1 MRWKRPG
8 DHPLTIR
15 PAPATFKVKVVY
27 HLVKYIDYLSM
38 SNDAEFLDTAPIL
51 AQAARAQ
58 IAAMM
63 SRLAAR
69 GFDDMTP
76 AFAAVIPLLGV
87 AGERPTVLAQRAGVT
102 KQAMGQLLKL
112 LKQRHYVEQV
122 PDLSDTRAK
131 VVRLT
136 KRGVAL
142 RTACMD
148 VRRDLHTAAVKA
160 LGKKELA
167 NLQKGLH
174 QLITSMS
181 SPD

>member
-1 MRWKRPG
+1 M
-8 DHPLTIR
+8 
-15 PAPATFKVKVVY
+15 VKEIY
-27 HLVKYIDYLSM
+27 HLVKYIDYLGM
-38 SNDAEFLDTAPIL
+38 SKDAEFLDTAPIL

-58 IAAMM
+58 VATMM

-76 AFAAVIPLLGV
+76 AFAAVIPLLD
-87 AGERPTVLAQRAGVT
+87 ATGERPTALAQRAGVT

-112 LKQRHYVEQV
+112 LKHRNYVEQV
-122 PDLSDTRAK
+122 PDPSDTRAK

-142 RTACMD
+142 RAACMD
-148 VRRDLHTAAVKA
+148 VRRDLHTAALKA

-167 NLQKGLH
+167 SLQKGLQ
-174 QLITSMS
+174 QLIASMNT
-181 SPD
+181 PG